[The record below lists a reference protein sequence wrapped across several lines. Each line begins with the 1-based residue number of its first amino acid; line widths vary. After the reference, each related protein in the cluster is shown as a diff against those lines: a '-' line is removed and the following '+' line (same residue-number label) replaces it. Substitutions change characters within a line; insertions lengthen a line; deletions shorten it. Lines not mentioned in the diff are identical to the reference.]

1 MQVFLRLLLVLSNR
15 AVLYPLLKHGGFRTG
30 TFDNEHLYKFL
41 GVKMIELE
49 GVGYRIGKNWLV
61 RDINITIE
69 KGMLWGFV
77 GPNGAGKSTLLRLIS
92 GELLPTTGEIRLLGK
107 PIHSYAP
114 QKLARLRAYLQQKRD
129 INFPFTSLEIVLF
142 GRHPY
147 LNGTKETT
155 ADLLIAKE
163 ALRQVE
169 AQMFTERLYPTL
181 SGGEAS
187 RVDVAR
193 ILTQAPDLFLL
204 DEPTNHLDPRHQVQI
219 LNLCKTICG
228 HGKTAIT
235 AIHDLNLAS
244 MYTDHLLLLKEG
256 ISVACGTP
264 EAVLTLDLLSE
275 TYGIPFEVLPH
286 PNGYPW
292 VMPSLNP
299 S

>member
-1 MQVFLRLLLVLSNR
+1 
-15 AVLYPLLKHGGFRTG
+15 
-30 TFDNEHLYKFL
+30 
-41 GVKMIELE
+41 MIELE
-49 GVGYRIGKNWLV
+49 GIGYRIGQNWLV
-61 RDINITIE
+61 RDINVTIE
-69 KGMLWGFV
+69 KGTLWGIV

-92 GELLPTTGEIRLLGK
+92 GELPPATGEIRLFGK
-107 PIHSYAP
+107 PIHNYEP
-114 QKLARLRAYLQQKRD
+114 KELARLRAYLQQKRD
-129 INFPFTSLEIVLF
+129 LNFPFISLEIVLF

-169 AQMFTERLYPTL
+169 ADMFADRLYPTL

-187 RVDVAR
+187 RVDIAR

-219 LNLCKTICG
+219 LNLCKTICDDS
-228 HGKTAIT
+228 KTVIT

-244 MYTDHLLLLKEG
+244 MYADRLLLLKDG
-256 ISVACGTP
+256 ISVACGSP
-264 EAVLTLDLLSE
+264 ETVLTLDQLSE

-286 PNGYPW
+286 PDGYPW
-292 VMPSLNP
+292 VMPCLNP

>member
-1 MQVFLRLLLVLSNR
+1 
-15 AVLYPLLKHGGFRTG
+15 
-30 TFDNEHLYKFL
+30 
-41 GVKMIELE
+41 MIELE
-49 GVGYRIGKNWLV
+49 GVGYRIGRHWLV
-61 RDINITIE
+61 RDINVTIE
-69 KGMLWGFV
+69 KGMLWGIV

-107 PIHSYAP
+107 PIDSYEP

-169 AQMFTERLYPTL
+169 ADMFVDRLYPTL

-187 RVDVAR
+187 RVDIAR
-193 ILTQAPDLFLL
+193 ILTQSPDLFLL
-204 DEPTNHLDPRHQVQI
+204 DEPTNHLDPRHQVRI

-244 MYTDHLLLLKEG
+244 MHADQLLLLKDG
-256 ISVACGTP
+256 ISVACGPP
-264 EAVLTLDLLSE
+264 ESVLTLNLLSE

-292 VMPSLNP
+292 VMPSLHI

>member
-1 MQVFLRLLLVLSNR
+1 
-15 AVLYPLLKHGGFRTG
+15 
-30 TFDNEHLYKFL
+30 
-41 GVKMIELE
+41 MIELE
-49 GVGYRIGKNWLV
+49 GVGYRIGCNWLV

-92 GELLPTTGEIRLLGK
+92 GELLPTTGEIRILGK

-114 QKLARLRAYLQQKRD
+114 QTLARLRAYLQQKRD

-147 LNGTKETT
+147 LNGTKETAT
-155 ADLLIAKE
+155 DLLIAKD

-169 AQMFTERLYPTL
+169 AHMFAKRLYPTL

-187 RVDVAR
+187 RVDIAR

-204 DEPTNHLDPRHQVQI
+204 DEPTNHLDPRHQVHV

-228 HGKTAIT
+228 QGKTVIT

-244 MYTDHLLLLKEG
+244 MYTHQLLLLKDG
-256 ISVACGTP
+256 SSVACGPP

-286 PNGYPW
+286 PDGYPW
-292 VMPSLNP
+292 VMPSLNT

>member
-1 MQVFLRLLLVLSNR
+1 
-15 AVLYPLLKHGGFRTG
+15 
-30 TFDNEHLYKFL
+30 
-41 GVKMIELE
+41 MIELE
-49 GVGYRIGKNWLV
+49 EIGYRIGGNWLV

-92 GELLPTTGEIRLLGK
+92 GELLPTTGEIRILGK
-107 PIHSYAP
+107 PIQSYAP

-142 GRHPY
+142 GRQPY
-147 LNGTKETT
+147 LNGRKETP

-169 AQMFTERLYPTL
+169 AHMFTERLYPTL

-193 ILTQAPDLFLL
+193 SLTQAPDLFLL

-244 MYTDHLLLLKEG
+244 MYADHLLLLKEG
-256 ISVACGTP
+256 VPVGCGTP
-264 EAVLTLDLLSE
+264 ETVLTLDLLSE
-275 TYGIPFEVLPH
+275 TYGILFEVLPH

>member
-1 MQVFLRLLLVLSNR
+1 
-15 AVLYPLLKHGGFRTG
+15 
-30 TFDNEHLYKFL
+30 
-41 GVKMIELE
+41 MIELE
-49 GVGYRIGKNWLV
+49 QVGYRIGGNWLV
-61 RDINITIE
+61 REINVTIE
-69 KGMLWGFV
+69 KGMLWGIV

-92 GELLPTTGEIRLLGK
+92 GELLPTTGNIRLFGK

-114 QKLARLRAYLQQKRD
+114 KKLARLRAYLQQKRD

-155 ADLLIAKE
+155 TDLLIANE
-163 ALRQVE
+163 ALQQVE
-169 AQMFTERLYPTL
+169 ASMFAERLYPTL

-187 RVDVAR
+187 RVDIAR

-244 MYTDHLLLLKEG
+244 MYADQLLLLKEG
-256 ISVACGTP
+256 TSVACGSP

-275 TYGIPFEVLPH
+275 VYGIPFEVLSH

-292 VMPSLNP
+292 VMPSLNT